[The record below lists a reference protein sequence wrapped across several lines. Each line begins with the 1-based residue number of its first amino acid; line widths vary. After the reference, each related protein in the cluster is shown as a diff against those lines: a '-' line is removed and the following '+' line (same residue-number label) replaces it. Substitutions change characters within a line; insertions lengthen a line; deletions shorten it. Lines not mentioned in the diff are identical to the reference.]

1 MSISNSLKSDTLNP
15 VERITRHPGA
25 LPQFCKVYAQYTF
38 AILFF
43 KKSLFKLG
51 EKKNLGMK
59 KDIHFKDIKLL
70 QDCVYSPSYSVTFLL
85 NNLGSKHSLVIIF
98 G

>member
-1 MSISNSLKSDTLNP
+1 MIPLIQLRESLATLEHYLNFVKFMPNILLLFCFLSLKEIIFQTW
-15 VERITRHPGA
+15 R
-25 LPQFCKVYAQYTF
+25 
-38 AILFF
+38 
-43 KKSLFKLG
+43 
-51 EKKNLGMK
+51 KKNLGMK